1 MEAKESRNESIKGG
15 TTMSEGICSDL
26 PREKKGAGDIRIASF
41 NIASQMH
48 PNIIQ
53 IHEQLKQ
60 YHIDVVGMQEIDRFT
75 RRNPIDMLTTLMD
88 QGIYPYGSFQK
99 TIDFEGGE
107 YGIGLLSA
115 YEIKE
120 EYGGKLNSEGL
131 SEARAWQRIVVEIN
145 GKSAAIYNTHLT
157 HEGKAARRKQLNE
170 IIAVMN
176 QDATVYK
183 ILTGDFNTDQDYSE
197 IYPML
202 ETYVIANGDQG
213 KWLNT
218 YNLKNEEMKVYA
230 IDNIIVSRNLE
241 ICHVDMVENTLSDHN
256 MLYVDL
262 KFRDVG

>member
-1 MEAKESRNESIKGG
+1 
-15 TTMSEGICSDL
+15 MSECTRSDL
-26 PREKKGAGDIRIASF
+26 QREKKRMGDIRIASF
-41 NIASQMH
+41 NISSQMH
-48 PNIIQ
+48 PNILQ
-53 IHEQLKQ
+53 IHEQLKD
-60 YHIDVVGMQEIDRFT
+60 YHIDVVGMQELDRFT
-75 RRNPIDMLTTLMD
+75 RRNPVDMLTAFAS
-88 QGIYPYGSFQK
+88 QGVYPYDSFQK

-120 EYGGKLNSEGL
+120 ETGGKLNSEGL
-131 SEARAWQRIVVEIN
+131 SEARAWQRIVIDIH

-170 IIAVMN
+170 ILTIMN
-176 QDATVYK
+176 QDSSVYK
-183 ILTGDFNTDQDYSE
+183 ILTGDFNTDQEYSE

-202 ETYVIANGDQG
+202 EAYVTANGYQD
-213 KWLNT
+213 KWLDT

-262 KFRDVG
+262 KFSDV